1 MAESEND
8 VQIHFLPNL
17 MTAGNLFCGFI
28 AVLFISKGRVAGGM
42 EALDQTA
49 HYYMDAILLIFGAC
63 VFDLLDG
70 RVARISG
77 QESAFGREFDSVAD
91 VVSFG
96 MAPALLLMDIVLFE
110 FGDTL
115 GQILAFV
122 YLLCG
127 AMRLARFNCIAAMRE
142 KGSHTEFNGVP
153 IPAAAGFISSVT
165 LAMLYLGSDH
175 RELLSKIKF
184 ILPVLMLLV
193 SFLMFSNIKYPSF
206 KNLDWR
212 KKRSVPAVLVAII
225 VVTFTV
231 RYYEWMPAVVFT
243 AYLVYGLVRPSIS
256 RRWRGEIEQLDDD
269 EDTAPISPV
278 KDWKEGA

>member
-1 MAESEND
+1 MTEESENE
-8 VQIHFLPNL
+8 VKIHLLPNL

-28 AVLFISKGRVAGGM
+28 AVLVISKGRLAGGM
-42 EALDQTA
+42 EGLDA
-49 HYYMDAILLIFGAC
+49 AFPYYMDAVLLIFGAC

-70 RVARISG
+70 RLARISG
-77 QESAFGREFDSVAD
+77 QESAFGREFDSIAD

-96 MAPALLLMDIVLFE
+96 LVPALLLMDIVLFE

-127 AMRLARFNCIAAMRE
+127 AMRLARFNCVAALQE
-142 KGSHTEFNGVP
+142 KGVSRDFNGVP

-175 RELLSKIKF
+175 REILSKIKF

-206 KNLDWR
+206 KNLNWKR
-212 KKRSVPAVLVAII
+212 KRSVPVVVVAIL
-225 VVTFTV
+225 VVVFTV

-243 AYLVYGLVRPSIS
+243 AYLVYGVVRPSIS
-256 RRWRGEIEQLDDD
+256 KRWRREIEELDDD
-269 EDTAPISPV
+269 DEVALPD
-278 KDWKEGA
+278 DGGE